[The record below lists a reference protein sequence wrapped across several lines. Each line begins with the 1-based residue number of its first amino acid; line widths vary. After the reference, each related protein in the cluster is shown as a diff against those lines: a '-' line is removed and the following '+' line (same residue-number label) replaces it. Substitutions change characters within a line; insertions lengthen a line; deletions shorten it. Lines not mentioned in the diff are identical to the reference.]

1 MSLSIFLKRLN
12 EQSKWTSWRTLFFF
26 VMDGQQKREKN
37 KGKEKKRKCSPSSQ
51 CLLKP
56 SLEKEALLSQPKWWV
71 VRSSRPNSEVVLRN
85 GVNEVKIPFKTR
97 QRGGGYNCFASGPSQ
112 FRLHN

>member
-1 MSLSIFLKRLN
+1 MV
-12 EQSKWTSWRTLFFF
+12 SK
-26 VMDGQQKREKN
+26 KREKN

-97 QRGGGYNCFASGPSQ
+97 QRGGDTIALPLDQASSGYTTKWNMTVLLPQ
-112 FRLHN
+112 